1 MSLSMLKKGLLRLL
15 LLLLLYFLQA
25 DVFPHLRVLGA
36 CPLLLP
42 LLAVGFG
49 LYEGGL
55 VGGLWGLA
63 AGVLCDLSVDGTF
76 AFTVLLCCAGFLA
89 GFLGEFIMAR
99 GFLSLLLLAAGT
111 ELCAVLIQALPLL
124 NAAEPMQLLPAMG
137 VQFLYSLLFAFPV
150 SRACRGISRIKA

>member
-42 LLAVGFG
+42 LAAVGFG

-63 AGVLCDLSVDGTF
+63 AGILCDLSVGGSF
-76 AFTVLLCCAGFLA
+76 AFTVLLCFAGFLA

-99 GFLSLLLLAAGT
+99 SFLSFLLLAAAA
-111 ELCAVLIQALPLL
+111 EFCAALIQLIPLL
-124 NAAEPMQLLPAMG
+124 AGVGPVPLLPAFG
-137 VQFLYSLLFAFPV
+137 VQLLYSLLFALPV
-150 SRACRGISRIKA
+150 CRAARGISRG